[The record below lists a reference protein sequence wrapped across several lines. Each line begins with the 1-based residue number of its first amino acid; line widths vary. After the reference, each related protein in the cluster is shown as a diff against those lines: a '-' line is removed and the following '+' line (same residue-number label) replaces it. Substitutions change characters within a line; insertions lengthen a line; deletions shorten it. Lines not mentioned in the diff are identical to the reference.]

1 MKKLF
6 LSILVLGLLWCNIG
20 LAETTKQRLD
30 AIEKRLERI
39 ESLLNPLM
47 SLKENN
53 NPSDVTAKKEE
64 QEELNKCIKID
75 DIKTSIITDERTHEF
90 YPYVEY
96 SYKISYSNSCDKDI
110 YGTPTYSF
118 LDKEGL
124 ILQDAM
130 ILKPI
135 LIPAKGS
142 YEAKGTE
149 MLSSK
154 QKFDRLHSSSAGLK
168 NLGFY

>member
-1 MKKLF
+1 MF
-6 LSILVLGLLWCNIG
+6 LSGNVY
-20 LAETTKQRLD
+20 AETTKQRLD
-30 AIEKRLERI
+30 AIEKRLEKI

-53 NPSDVTAKKEE
+53 NPSVTNAKKEE
-64 QEELNKCIKID
+64 QEKLNKCIKIE
-75 DIKTSIITDERTHEF
+75 DIKTSVITDERTNEF

-110 YGTPTYSF
+110 YGTPTLSF
-118 LDKEGL
+118 LDKDKL
-124 ILQDAM
+124 ILQEAT
-130 ILKPI
+130 IYEPV
-135 LIPAKGS
+135 LIPANGS

-149 MLSSK
+149 MILSK
-154 QKFDRLHSSSAGLK
+154 QKIDRLHTSSAGLE

>member
-6 LSILVLGLLWCNIG
+6 STILVLGLLLSGNG
-20 LAETTKQRLD
+20 YAETTEQRLE

-53 NPSDVTAKKEE
+53 NPSDVTTKKEE
-64 QEELNKCIKID
+64 QEELNKCIKIE
-75 DIKTSIITDERTHEF
+75 DINTSIITDERTNEF

-110 YGTPTYSF
+110 YGTPTFSF
-118 LDKEGL
+118 LDKDGL
-124 ILQDAM
+124 ILHKAM
-130 ILKPI
+130 IYKPV

-154 QKFDRLHSSSAGLK
+154 QKINRLHSSSAGLN

>member
-1 MKKLF
+1 MKKLLPTVIF
-6 LSILVLGLLWCNIG
+6 SLLLSSTVC
-20 LAETTKQRLD
+20 AETTKQRLD
-30 AIEKRLERI
+30 AIEKRLEKI

-53 NPSDVTAKKEE
+53 NPSVTNAKKEE
-64 QEELNKCIKID
+64 QEELNKCVKID
-75 DIKTSIITDERTHEF
+75 DIKTSIITDERTNEF

-96 SYKISYSNSCDKDI
+96 SYKISYSNSCDTDI

-124 ILQDAM
+124 ILQEAM

-154 QKFDRLHSSSAGLK
+154 QKIDRLHSSSAGLK

>member
-1 MKKLF
+1 MLQ
-6 LSILVLGLLWCNIG
+6 IE
-20 LAETTKQRLD
+20 A
-30 AIEKRLERI
+30 AIFIFSRQSKM
-39 ESLLNPLM
+39 NHG
-47 SLKENN
+47 K
-53 NPSDVTAKKEE
+53 
-64 QEELNKCIKID
+64 
-75 DIKTSIITDERTHEF
+75 
-90 YPYVEY
+90 
-96 SYKISYSNSCDKDI
+96 YKISYSNSCDKDI

-130 ILKPI
+130 ILQPI

-142 YEAKGTE
+142 YQAKGTE

-154 QKFDRLHSSSAGLK
+154 QKIDRLHSSSAGLK